1 MKSAAW
7 KKALEENQET
17 QAGSEG
23 PHGYNRLR
31 VDLDPEGDFMVSAK
45 SVLSSKYIRI
55 KMYVLF
61 NPLKASTRITKAIAS
76 PLMGPTKRLYTLNQ
90 HIVINQS
97 LLVSTI

>member
-23 PHGYNRLR
+23 PHGHNRLR

-45 SVLSSKYIRI
+45 SVLQSPQQQLSSKYIRI
-55 KMYVLF
+55 KMYVLLI
-61 NPLKASTRITKAIAS
+61 P
-76 PLMGPTKRLYTLNQ
+76 
-90 HIVINQS
+90 
-97 LLVSTI
+97 